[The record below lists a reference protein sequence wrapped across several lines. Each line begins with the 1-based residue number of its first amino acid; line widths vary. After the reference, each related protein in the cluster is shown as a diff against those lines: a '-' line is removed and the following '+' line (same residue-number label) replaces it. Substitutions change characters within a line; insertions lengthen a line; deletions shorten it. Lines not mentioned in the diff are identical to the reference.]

1 MEDKSTLSLVEGI
14 PDDPIEEALNNG
26 VPDEISYQDTS
37 EFDSPAE
44 NGEVPATEEVFSPE
58 ELAMKAKIA
67 EQFSAMSDRDL
78 LETILHNQLA
88 LRQGQELTLETLGQ
102 MNAFASQFQG
112 MKPSDILKK
121 MMGK

>member
-1 MEDKSTLSLVEGI
+1 VEDKSTLSLVEGI
-14 PDDPIEEALNNG
+14 PDDPIEETLNNG
-26 VPDEISYQDTS
+26 VP

-44 NGEVPATEEVFSPE
+44 NEEVPATEEVFSPE

-67 EQFSAMSDRDL
+67 DQFAAMNDREI

-88 LRQGQELTLETLGQ
+88 LRQGQELILETLGQ